1 MTAKLFLSP
10 RIRKS
15 PYFEATR
22 RYGAKEFSVYNKM
35 YLPMGYSD
43 PETEFWNLVNNV
55 TLWDVGAQRI
65 VEITGPDALAF
76 TNLLTP
82 RDLTKCAVGQ
92 CKYVVI
98 TSRGGGIL
106 NDPVLLRLDED
117 RFWLSRADGDVLMWA
132 QGVAVNARMDV
143 EIREPD
149 VAPLQVQGPKSR
161 TVMEILFDGI
171 VQDLAYYE
179 FTETELDDIPVIV
192 SRTGWSAEL
201 GYEIYLRDSARADQL
216 WEAVM
221 AAGKPFGIAPAAT
234 SRIRRIEAGILD
246 YSVDMNASTNPFEVG
261 LDWLVD
267 LSQDADFIGKAALQQ
282 VKSEGVTRK
291 LSGIEIHG
299 EHLSPNEDSW
309 PVGHGGQRIG
319 RVTSCVYSPRLG
331 KNIGYAMMALPWT
344 SLGTDLTV
352 ESPHGERTATVV
364 EKPFV
369 DPEKTLARAP

>member
-55 TLWDVGAQRI
+55 NLWDVAAQRI
-65 VEITGPDALAF
+65 VEITGPDALSF

-98 TSRGGGIL
+98 ASQDGGIL

-117 RFWLSRADGDVLMWA
+117 RFWLSRADGDILMWA
-132 QGVAVNARMDV
+132 QGVAVNAHMDV
-143 EIREPD
+143 EICEPE

-161 TVMEILFDGI
+161 AVMENLFDG
-171 VQDLAYYE
+171 VVRDLAYYAC
-179 FTETELDDIPVIV
+179 TETELNDSPVIV

-201 GYEIYLRDSARADQL
+201 GYEIYLRDSARADEL

-246 YSVDMNASTNPFEVG
+246 YGVDMNAGTNPFEVG
-261 LDWLVD
+261 LDRLVD
-267 LSQDADFIGKAALQQ
+267 LDQEADFIGKATLRR
-282 VKSEGVTRK
+282 VKSEGVERK

-299 EHLSPNEDSW
+299 EPLSPNEDFW
-309 PVGHGGQRIG
+309 PVRHGGRRIG
-319 RVTSCVYSPRLG
+319 QVTSCVYSPRLG
-331 KNIGYAMMALPWT
+331 KNIGYAMLALPWT
-344 SLGTDLTV
+344 NLGTDLMV
-352 ESPHGERTATVV
+352 ESPKAERAATVV

-369 DPEKTLARAP
+369 DPKKTLARAS